1 MSRVMF
7 QFKYRTLL
15 QHLRPRNDMLAGG
28 ALHTWIHEEGER
40 LIQGRAKKILLS
52 SVAHVPSGLIGCA
65 LAA

>member
-28 ALHTWIHEEGER
+28 ALHTRIHEEEER
-40 LIQGRAKKILLS
+40 LICVQISRD
-52 SVAHVPSGLIGCA
+52 
-65 LAA
+65 LAY